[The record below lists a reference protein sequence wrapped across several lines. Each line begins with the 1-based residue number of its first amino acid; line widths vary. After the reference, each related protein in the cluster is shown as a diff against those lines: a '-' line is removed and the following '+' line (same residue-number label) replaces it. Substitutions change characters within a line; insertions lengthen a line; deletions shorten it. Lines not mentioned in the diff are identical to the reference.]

1 MNKVA
6 WFRLPAF
13 HWLCR
18 AARLLRLCQVG
29 AGALPFGKAPAQRGT
44 CPAAG
49 LQPRRIICLTPR
61 YRPAV
66 ICQARARELMTLFFR
81 AGKSLCGDVTEACPH
96 CSSAASMRPLTER
109 HSEETANSHAP
120 EAKSGRGIQSG
131 TAGTGRRIR
140 GVHYP
145 HPGQLRCRSSSP
157 GCFPVAA
164 LAQAKLIRQ
173 RGSFIADF

>member
-81 AGKSLCGDVTEACPH
+81 AGKCLCGDAMKPLASTHFSCQHADPDRTAFRRGRKFP
-96 CSSAASMRPLTER
+96 CSGG
-109 HSEETANSHAP
+109 EEWPGDQQRRGGHEKANPQRA
-120 EAKSGRGIQSG
+120 
-131 TAGTGRRIR
+131 
-140 GVHYP
+140 
-145 HPGQLRCRSSSP
+145 LSSSRAAPVPKLLP
-157 GCFPVAA
+157 GLFSRGCPCPGEAH
-164 LAQAKLIRQ
+164 LAEGKLYC
-173 RGSFIADF
+173 